1 MKQEKYEI
9 TENIFDLYEKSKDLK
24 DKMFIVENEVNFTYY
39 KVTTKT
45 EELAIAFCNEYECT
59 VYDSYAN
66 DEVEDCYGWWKN
78 HFKIIDFADLEQG
91 EEVID
96 LDDYNFIWCEEPK
109 IIVKYMN
116 LFFQK
121 KGKIS

>member
-1 MKQEKYEI
+1 MKQEKYKI

-24 DKMFIVENEVNFTYY
+24 DKMFIVENEVSLTYY

-66 DEVEDCYGWWKN
+66 DEMEDCWGWWKN
-78 HFKIIDFADLEQG
+78 HFKIINFVDLGQNED
-91 EEVID
+91 VID
-96 LDDYNFIWCEEPK
+96 LDDYNFDWCEEPK
-109 IIVKYMN
+109 ILIKYMN
-116 LFFQK
+116 GFK
-121 KGKIS
+121 EK

>member
-59 VYDSYAN
+59 VY
-66 DEVEDCYGWWKN
+66 E
-78 HFKIIDFADLEQG
+78 
-91 EEVID
+91 
-96 LDDYNFIWCEEPK
+96 
-109 IIVKYMN
+109 
-116 LFFQK
+116 
-121 KGKIS
+121 